1 MTPDSRL
8 GKSEGAE
15 KRTRQRLVVHLK
27 NGRTARGFCLALN
40 KVSDGFNLELVDE
53 NNQSIEKS
61 VHIPFGELKA
71 VFYVKSFD
79 GRFNPEQHPHEIPE
93 SAIPVVLEFFDGE
106 IVSGFVT
113 SPKYMQEPRFLF
125 IPEDAEGNN
134 LSILVERT
142 AVLSGMTP
150 EEYKQRLHKE
160 FESFLQHKV
169 QMSDESRTELE
180 GDFYFGKGNYQKA
193 LRKYREVEKATSGS
207 PRLSRKMTAT
217 LFNVGICNIRK
228 HNYGRALQYMEMVL
242 TRDPDHSQAQKRA
255 EQLRAHL
262 MKKRMQQPGSPA

>member
-1 MTPDSRL
+1 MVPDSKT
-8 GKSEGAE
+8 GKSDGAE

-40 KVSDGFNLELVDE
+40 KVADGFNLELVDA

-61 VHIPFGELKA
+61 VHVPFGELKG

-79 GRFNPEQHPHEIPE
+79 GRFNPEQFPQETPE
-93 SAIPVVLEFFDGE
+93 NALPVVLEFFDGE

-125 IPEDAEGNN
+125 IPDDPNGNN
-134 LSILVERT
+134 LSVLVERT
-142 AVLSGMTP
+142 AILSGMTP

-169 QMSDESRTELE
+169 QLSDETRTELE

-193 LRKYREVEKATSGS
+193 LRKYREVEKTDKAST
-207 PRLSRKMTAT
+207 RLSRKMTAT

-228 HNYGRALQYMEMVL
+228 HSYERALQYMEMVL
-242 TRDPDHSQAQKRA
+242 ARDPRHDQALKRV

-262 MKKRMQQPGSPA
+262 LKKRTQQP

>member
-1 MTPDSRL
+1 MAPDSKI
-8 GKSEGAE
+8 GNSDGAE

-40 KVSDGFNLELVDE
+40 KVTDGFHLELVDA
-53 NNQSIEKS
+53 NNQSMGKS

-79 GRFNPEQHPHEIPE
+79 GRFNPDQFSQEIPE
-93 SAIPVVLEFFDGE
+93 NAVPVVLEFFDGE
-106 IVSGFVT
+106 IISGFVT
-113 SPKYMQEPRFLF
+113 SPRYMQEPRFVF
-125 IPEDAEGNN
+125 FPDDPNGNN
-134 LSILVERT
+134 LSVLVERT
-142 AVLSGMTP
+142 AILSGMTP
-150 EEYKQRLHKE
+150 EEHRQRLQKE

-169 QMSDESRTELE
+169 QLSDETKTELE

-193 LRKYREVEKATSGS
+193 LRKYREVEKTENAS

-228 HNYGRALQYMEMVL
+228 HFYDRALQYMEMVL
-242 TRDPDHSQAQKRA
+242 ARDPEHSQALKRV
-255 EQLRAHL
+255 EQLRTHL
-262 MKKRMQQPGSPA
+262 LKKRTQQP